1 MTGPDDTGPKGAGQ
15 SWGGWSMI
23 RALRPWTRRR
33 CAYRRCSDRGYSCAD
48 MIALRTAT
56 HFLTGEPV
64 DRDTRRARLL
74 AARRKPVGSVT
85 RRGILSGHWDQGTVV
100 GAFRGGRGSFRV
112 DQP

>member
-1 MTGPDDTGPKGAGQ
+1 
-15 SWGGWSMI
+15 
-23 RALRPWTRRR
+23 
-33 CAYRRCSDRGYSCAD
+33 

-74 AARRKPVGSVT
+74 AARRKPIGSVT

-100 GAFRGGRGSFRV
+100 GAFRAGRGSFRV